1 MPSRM
6 RERKPWSRW
15 RPFGRR
21 SPVLAPSQTSDRR
34 QEGGFNSQ
42 RLGGHVVG
50 RSRYDKGATNP
61 PNVERS
67 RDDKGMTNRLTDW
80 LTVGLAKPVVPLR
93 GSASHVP

>member
-6 RERKPWSRW
+6 RERKAWSRW
-15 RPFGRR
+15 RPFARR

-50 RSRYDKGATNP
+50 RSRYDKGVTNP

-67 RDDKGMTNRLTDW
+67 RDDKGMTNRFTDW
-80 LTVGLAKPVVPLR
+80 LTVGITKLAVLLR

>member
-6 RERKPWSRW
+6 RERKAWSRR

-21 SPVLAPSQTSDRR
+21 SPALAPSQTSDRR

-42 RLGGHVVG
+42 RLGGYVVG
-50 RSRYDKGATNP
+50 RSRYDKGTTNP

-67 RDDKGMTNRLTDW
+67 RDDKGTTKVWPIRF
-80 LTVGLAKPVVPLR
+80 KPP
-93 GSASHVP
+93 